1 MSLKVKLVG
10 YFLVLSL
17 LPLTA
22 ATLGFRAVVQRSETR
37 RVDVRLE
44 AGLRAA
50 LAAYQDQLG
59 VASKRADRLA
69 RSRAVQVALERKDRA
84 ALRRA
89 IGSTPDVRV
98 VGRGFVVGRKPP
110 LAAEREVSVVGADGV
125 LGRVVGEVPLDG
137 TLAARLRT
145 RSGLAEVDRL
155 VVVSPSG
162 RIVGRL
168 GEMIGS
174 RLALQPERTR
184 TIRVGKRPYRALEA
198 KPLPFSHGA
207 TLAVLAP
214 KSEIDA
220 AARTAERRLILGLL
234 GSLLLIALV
243 AYLVGRSIVRSIAL
257 LVEAANAIARGDRG
271 VRVPVK
277 GGDEFAR
284 LGRAFNAMANQL
296 EARLEE
302 LGAERSRLREVTSRF
317 GETLAATHDA
327 DTLRRAVVET
337 AVDTTGAAGGLLVSG
352 QGEIVQAGDPSV
364 GRDRIEL
371 PLSVG
376 SQSYGTLVLNGRA
389 FTDEQREAAASL
401 IGHAVVALENARL
414 HRIVKRQAL
423 VDGLTGLA
431 NRRHCDDQLAAEFA
445 RAERFGQPLALVF
458 ADLDDFK
465 RINDR
470 YGHPV
475 GDGVLR
481 EFAEKL
487 AESVRDIDLAGRWGG
502 EEFAMILPGTDLA
515 GAARVA
521 ERVRLAIVSSPLL
534 GPDGERILLRAS
546 FGVAA
551 FPEAATPAEL
561 VAAADGALYAA
572 KRAGKDRVVTAVQ
585 PTPSA

>member
-50 LAAYQDQLG
+50 LAAYGDQLDL
-59 VASKRADRLA
+59 ASKRAARLA

-98 VGRGFVVGRKPP
+98 VGRGFSVGRKLP
-110 LAAEREVSVVGADGV
+110 LTAEKQVSVVGAAGV
-125 LGRVVGEVPLDG
+125 LGRIVGEVPLDG
-137 TLAARLRT
+137 TLAALLRKH
-145 RSGLAEVDRL
+145 SGLAAVDRL
-155 VVVSPSG
+155 VVVDPAG
-162 RIVGRL
+162 RIVGRP
-168 GEMIGS
+168 GETIGP
-174 RLALQPERTR
+174 RLQPERTR
-184 TIRVGKRPYRALEA
+184 TVRVGSRRYRALEA
-198 KPLPFSHGA
+198 KPLALSRGA

-220 AARTAERRLILGLL
+220 AAATAERRLILGLL

-243 AYLVGRSIVRSIAL
+243 AYLVGRSIVRSIAR
-257 LVEAANAIARGDRG
+257 LVDAANAIARGERG
-271 VRVPVK
+271 VRVPIK
-277 GGDEFAR
+277 GRDEFAR

-317 GETLAATHDA
+317 GEALAATHDA
-327 DTLRRAVVET
+327 DLLRRAVVET
-337 AVDTTGAAGGLLVSG
+337 AVEATGAAGGLLVAE
-352 QGEIVQAGDPSV
+352 QGEIVQAGDPDA
-364 GRDRIEL
+364 GRDRLEL
-371 PLSVG
+371 PLTAG

-401 IGHAVVALENARL
+401 VGHAVVALENARL
-414 HRIVKRQAL
+414 HRIVERQAL

-475 GDGVLR
+475 GDSVLR
-481 EFAEKL
+481 EFAAKL

-521 ERVRLAIVSSPLL
+521 ERVRLALVSSPLL
-534 GPDGERILLRAS
+534 GPGGEQIRLRAS

-561 VAAADGALYAA
+561 VAVADGALYAA

-585 PTPSA
+585 RTPSA

>member
-50 LAAYQDQLG
+50 LAAYQDQL
-59 VASKRADRLA
+59 ALADRRARRLA
-69 RSRAVQVALERKDRA
+69 RNRAVQVALERKDKA

-89 IGSTPDVRV
+89 IGTTRNVRV
-98 VGRGFVVGRKPP
+98 VGRGFAVGRKPP
-110 LAAEREVSVVGADGV
+110 LAAERQVSVVGAAGV
-125 LGRVVGEVPLDG
+125 LGRVVGEVPLDS
-137 TLAARLRT
+137 TLATRLRT
-145 RSGLAEVDRL
+145 RSGLSARDRL
-155 VVVSPSG
+155 VVVDSAG
-162 RIVGRL
+162 RVAGRP
-168 GEMIGS
+168 GEELGS
-174 RLALQPERTR
+174 RLQPERTR
-184 TIRVGKRPYRALEA
+184 TVRVGKHQYRALEA
-198 KPLPFSHGA
+198 KPLPASHGA

-220 AARTAERRLILGLL
+220 AARSAERRLILGLI

-243 AYLVGRSIVRSIAL
+243 AYLVGRSIVRTIAR
-257 LVEAANAIARGDRG
+257 LVDAANAIARGERG

-277 GGDEFAR
+277 GRDEFAR

-302 LGAERSRLREVTSRF
+302 LGAERTRLREVTSRF
-317 GETLAATHDA
+317 GEALAATHDA

-337 AVDTTGAAGGLLVSG
+337 AVEATGAAGGLLVAA
-352 QGEIVQAGDPSV
+352 QGEIVQAGDPEV
-364 GRDRIEL
+364 GRERLEL
-371 PLSVG
+371 PLTAG
-376 SQSYGTLVLNGRA
+376 SQNFGTLVLNGRA
-389 FTDEQREAAASL
+389 FTEEQREAAVSL
-401 IGHAVVALENARL
+401 VGHAVIALENARL
-414 HRIVKRQAL
+414 HRIVERQAL

-445 RAERFGQPLALVF
+445 RAERFGTPLALVF

-470 YGHPV
+470 FGHPV
-475 GDGVLR
+475 GDSVLR

-521 ERVRLAIVSSPLL
+521 ERVRLALVSSPTL
-534 GPDGERILLRAS
+534 GPDGEQISLRAS

-585 PTPSA
+585 PAPRA

>member
-1 MSLKVKLVG
+1 MRR
-10 YFLVLSL
+10 
-17 LPLTA
+17 LP
-22 ATLGFRAVVQRSETR
+22 SSPR
-37 RVDVRLE
+37 R
-44 AGLRAA
+44 
-50 LAAYQDQLG
+50 
-59 VASKRADRLA
+59 
-69 RSRAVQVALERKDRA
+69 
-84 ALRRA
+84 RR
-89 IGSTPDVRV
+89 STPP
-98 VGRGFVVGRKPP
+98 RG
-110 LAAEREVSVVGADGV
+110 
-125 LGRVVGEVPLDG
+125 
-137 TLAARLRT
+137 
-145 RSGLAEVDRL
+145 
-155 VVVSPSG
+155 
-162 RIVGRL
+162 
-168 GEMIGS
+168 
-174 RLALQPERTR
+174 
-184 TIRVGKRPYRALEA
+184 
-198 KPLPFSHGA
+198 
-207 TLAVLAP
+207 AP
-214 KSEIDA
+214 
-220 AARTAERRLILGLL
+220 RRRLLIGLL

-243 AYLVGRSIVRSIAL
+243 AYLVGRSIVRSIAR
-257 LVEAANAIARGDRG
+257 LVDAANAIARGERG

-277 GGDEFAR
+277 GRDEFAR

-317 GETLAATHDA
+317 GEALAATHDA

-337 AVDTTGAAGGLLVSG
+337 AVEATGAAGGLLVTKA
-352 QGEIVQAGDPSV
+352 GEIVQAGDPEV
-364 GRDRIEL
+364 GRDRVEL
-371 PLSVG
+371 PLAAG
-376 SQSYGTLVLNGRA
+376 SESYGTLVLNGRA
-389 FTDEQREAAASL
+389 FTDEQREAASSL
-401 IGHAVVALENARL
+401 VGHAVVALENARL
-414 HRIVKRQAL
+414 HRIVERQAL

-475 GDGVLR
+475 GDSVLR

-521 ERVRLAIVSSPLL
+521 ERVRLALVSSPML
-534 GPDGERILLRAS
+534 GPDGEQIRLRAS